1 MDRSRSGLR
10 GYSLRSSPAPNWMGL
25 TNTLTTTLSF
35 SRRARSTRLMCPAC
49 NAPMVGT
56 SPIEAPSARHPR
68 ATSRINPGVPT
79 AIGGALDAGAV
90 LDLIAL
96 SLGRGGGTVG
106 RVRVLGPGERAV
118 SHLLNVALGGARDL
132 AGQVGVA
139 LHELRRLAGGQA
151 QHVVEHEHL
160 PVRSRPRADAD
171 SRDSKRPR
179 HAGPDLSR
187 HALEDDAE
195 RPRLLELLGVGQDA
209 RGLLVGLALDL
220 EAAHLMDE
228 LRGEAKMAHDR
239 DAHRRQPLRDLDDPA
254 AALEL
259 DGVHSAFLD
268 EPAGGGDRLF
278 DRRVIRHERHVAHEQ
293 RLVRA
298 TRDRLGVVEHL
309 VDGDRQGR
317 RVAEH
322 DHAQAVANEKDGDA
336 GLVEDLRAEVVIR
349 REHGKAPA
357 FFLEPL
363 DVQNRGHRGRLLRV
377 AATFRVSA
385 LFTRP
390 TAVGSRPALAA
401 ISSAIWPSIR

>member
-90 LDLIAL
+90 LDLVAL
-96 SLGRGGGTVG
+96 SLG

-151 QHVVEHEHL
+151 QHVVEDEHL

-171 SRDSKRPR
+171 GRDSKRLR
-179 HAGPDLSR
+179 HAGPHLSR

-195 RPRLLELLGVGQDA
+195 RPRLLELLGIREDA
-209 RGLLVGLALDL
+209 RGLLLGLALDL
-220 EAAHLMDE
+220 ESAHLIHE
-228 LRGEAKMAHDR
+228 LRRETEMAHDR
-239 DAHRRQPLRDLDDPA
+239 DAHRSQPLRDLDDPA
-254 AALEL
+254 TAFEL

-268 EPAGGGDRLF
+268 EAARGGDRLF

-293 RLVRA
+293 RLMRA
-298 TRDRLGVVEHL
+298 TCDRFGVVEHL
-309 VDGDRQGR
+309 VHSDRQSG

-322 DHAQAVANEKDGDA
+322 DHAQAVADEKDGDA
-336 GLVEDLRAEVVIR
+336 GLVEDLRAQVVVR
-349 REHGKAPA
+349 GEHGKAPA

-363 DVQNRGHRGRLLRV
+363 DVQNSRHRGRLPRV

-390 TAVGSRPALAA
+390 TAAGSSPALAA